1 MTVGELMSSPAR
13 AVRPETSLKAAAAM
27 MAAYSLSGLPV
38 VDADGRPLGVVSEAD
53 ILAKERAQRG
63 RRTAKDDAVSV
74 REAMTGPPITV
85 DHDVSVDVARTLMA
99 EHDVRRL
106 PVIER
111 DGRVVGVISRTDLV
125 RVAAL

>member
-1 MTVGELMSSPAR
+1 MRAAYRISGLRVG
-13 AVRPETSLKAAAAM
+13 AAA
-27 MAAYSLSGLPV
+27 
-38 VDADGRPLGVVSEAD
+38 GRPLGVVSEAD